1 MKTKNEITEN
11 WLPRYT
17 GLKASEFSEFIILT
31 NFNNYLEK
39 FVEITEGYVIDKTK
53 SMPCAS
59 GKGFTMINFGM
70 GSPNAAP
77 ISDLLSSIN
86 PKAVLFLGKRGGLK
100 KRTEIGDYIVPIG
113 AIRGEGTSNSY
124 FPPEVPSLPAFS
136 VQRAASHVIRN
147 RSKDY
152 WTGTVYTTNR
162 RVWEHDNAFKDY
174 LEEIRAMA
182 IDMETATLFSAAF
195 KNHIPLGAILLVSDQ
210 PMVPE
215 GVKTDESD
223 KKVTSNYVN
232 THIEIGI
239 ETLEEIKN
247 EGLSVRHLKF

>member
-1 MKTKNEITEN
+1 
-11 WLPRYT
+11 
-17 GLKASEFSEFIILT
+17 
-31 NFNNYLEK
+31 
-39 FVEITEGYVIDKTK
+39 
-53 SMPCAS
+53 
-59 GKGFTMINFGM
+59 
-70 GSPNAAP
+70 
-77 ISDLLSSIN
+77 
-86 PKAVLFLGKRGGLK
+86 
-100 KRTEIGDYIVPIG
+100 
-113 AIRGEGTSNSY
+113 
-124 FPPEVPSLPAFS
+124 
-136 VQRAASHVIRN
+136 VIRN

-215 GVKTDESD
+215 GIKTDESD

>member
-1 MKTKNEITEN
+1 
-11 WLPRYT
+11 
-17 GLKASEFSEFIILT
+17 
-31 NFNNYLEK
+31 
-39 FVEITEGYVIDKTK
+39 
-53 SMPCAS
+53 
-59 GKGFTMINFGM
+59 
-70 GSPNAAP
+70 
-77 ISDLLSSIN
+77 
-86 PKAVLFLGKRGGLK
+86 
-100 KRTEIGDYIVPIG
+100 
-113 AIRGEGTSNSY
+113 
-124 FPPEVPSLPAFS
+124 
-136 VQRAASHVIRN
+136 
-147 RSKDY
+147 
-152 WTGTVYTTNR
+152 
-162 RVWEHDNAFKDY
+162 
-174 LEEIRAMA
+174 MA

>member
-1 MKTKNEITEN
+1 M
-11 WLPRYT
+11 
-17 GLKASEFSEFIILT
+17 
-31 NFNNYLEK
+31 
-39 FVEITEGYVIDKTK
+39 
-53 SMPCAS
+53 
-59 GKGFTMINFGM
+59 
-70 GSPNAAP
+70 
-77 ISDLLSSIN
+77 
-86 PKAVLFLGKRGGLK
+86 
-100 KRTEIGDYIVPIG
+100 
-113 AIRGEGTSNSY
+113 
-124 FPPEVPSLPAFS
+124 
-136 VQRAASHVIRN
+136 IRN

-215 GVKTDESD
+215 GVKTDEID